1 MAHHGNVHEQH
12 KYATRIVSEYEANCG
27 YVETVTE
34 YQSVVLQRFKRR
46 SLRINTWLSKSWVE
60 TIVRTNPPLAFT
72 RSLFLSISISIC
84 SIGFCTLLLIQHSS
98 ASEVVTTIVNVNG
111 LPFFTHTFSAFI
123 LLYIHGDRE
132 RRARAEFHPA
142 RTRDVSNVKKLTRIH
157 TYVWKAK
164 SFQLPLL
171 LTILLLHRFPLLF

>member
-27 YVETVTE
+27 YLETVTE
-34 YQSVVLQRFKRR
+34 YQSDVLQRFKRR

-84 SIGFCTLLLIQHSS
+84 SIGFRTLLLIQHSS

-111 LPFFTHTFSAFI
+111 LPFFTNTHLAHSFYCTYTEIEKGEREPSFT
-123 LLYIHGDRE
+123 LLVRE
-132 RRARAEFHPA
+132 M
-142 RTRDVSNVKKLTRIH
+142 
-157 TYVWKAK
+157 Y
-164 SFQLPLL
+164 QM
-171 LTILLLHRFPLLF
+171 

>member
-27 YVETVTE
+27 YLETVTE

-111 LPFFTHTFSAFI
+111 LPFFTNTHLAHSFYCTYTEIEKGEREPSFT
-123 LLYIHGDRE
+123 LLVRE
-132 RRARAEFHPA
+132 M
-142 RTRDVSNVKKLTRIH
+142 
-157 TYVWKAK
+157 Y
-164 SFQLPLL
+164 QM
-171 LTILLLHRFPLLF
+171 